1 MNRIQIL
8 TSALAD
14 SWKRGQR
21 DGLLMNE
28 LIKEFRKAGVD
39 DQRTEN
45 RIREHAGHW
54 KEVERR
60 QYVACLKGPGVLM
73 QCIGECNWKG
83 WIKDLSTGS
92 A

>member
-8 TSALAD
+8 TNALAD

-39 DQRTEN
+39 QRTEN

-54 KEVERR
+54 VEVERR
-60 QYVACLKGPGVLM
+60 QYVPCLNGPGVLM
-73 QCIGECNWKG
+73 QCTGECNWKG
-83 WIKDLSTGS
+83 WVRCIKPGTG
-92 A
+92 